1 MKIDQN
7 KGSEQI
13 LALLEGVEGD
23 LGDDIDELMNDSD
36 TEFVFEK
43 EDSEEDAFLIT
54 NVKIFSSV
62 KQAFTLLTLFR
73 MEGQKGLS
81 YQFFLCNFWKRKN

>member
-43 EDSEEDAFLIT
+43 EDSEEDD
-54 NVKIFSSV
+54 VSD
-62 KQAFTLLTLFR
+62 
-73 MEGQKGLS
+73 
-81 YQFFLCNFWKRKN
+81 Y

>member
-43 EDSEEDAFLIT
+43 EDSEEDD
-54 NVKIFSSV
+54 VSD
-62 KQAFTLLTLFR
+62 
-73 MEGQKGLS
+73 
-81 YQFFLCNFWKRKN
+81 YQRKNILIREAGIHVINPIQDGGSKRPLLPVFPL